1 MIKHSGRNVTA
12 GILSAENQ
20 LVIWLLRDIT
30 YGKMMGLIPRKAYIL
45 AVKVSRWETVQE
57 RHSLV
62 KLCLNNSLSLIAS
75 VRIDIIMLM
84 ETQESVVSRR
94 TCHNAIIYSI
104 ARTLSK

>member
-45 AVKVSRWETVQE
+45 AVKVSR
-57 RHSLV
+57 
-62 KLCLNNSLSLIAS
+62 
-75 VRIDIIMLM
+75 
-84 ETQESVVSRR
+84 
-94 TCHNAIIYSI
+94 
-104 ARTLSK
+104 